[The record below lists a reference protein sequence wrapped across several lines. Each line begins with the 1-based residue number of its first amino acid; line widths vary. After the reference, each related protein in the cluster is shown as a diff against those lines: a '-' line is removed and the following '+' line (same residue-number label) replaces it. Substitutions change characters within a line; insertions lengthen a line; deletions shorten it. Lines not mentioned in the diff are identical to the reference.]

1 MEYYR
6 NLPHFQPLESVFFIT
21 IRLAG
26 SLLPVAI
33 IEMLKEEQEI
43 ALKQRDQQKEEIV
56 NQKKRYFVRFDD
68 FLDNPQN
75 GPYWLKQVEIA
86 DVVTEALHFRDKL
99 DYKLVVYCLMSNHV
113 HFVIDTRDTNET
125 EKPLFRILQSFKR
138 YTARKANVLLNRT
151 GAFWHPESYDH
162 IVLDNGELR
171 RIIWYILQN
180 PVKAGLSENWQGWP
194 YSYVNDSYLE

>member
-21 IRLAG
+21 IRLIG
-26 SLLPVAI
+26 SLPVAI

-43 ALKQRDQQKEEIV
+43 ALKQRDQQKEEIS
-56 NQKKRYFVRFDD
+56 NQKKRYFVRFDE

-75 GPYWLKQVEIA
+75 GPYWLIQAEIA
-86 DVVTEALHFRDKL
+86 GVVTEALHFRDKL
-99 DYKLVVYCLMSNHV
+99 DYKLVAYCLMSNHV

-162 IVLDNGELR
+162 IVRDNGELR

-180 PVKAGLSENWQGWP
+180 PVKAGLKQNWQDWP
-194 YSYVNDSYLE
+194 YSYVNDAYLE